1 MCRWHLLTALEVH
14 EWLATNHPAA
24 AVDLLQRL
32 QFPADEFERWQDVA
46 KGIRFLYDSDTG
58 LIEQFEGF
66 FDHETVDPE
75 LFRTADRSLQVI
87 FGIEGANERQVLKQ
101 ADVIMLLCLFRD
113 EFDEATW
120 RTNWDAYMPITDHR
134 YGSSLGP
141 SFHAWAACEV
151 GRPEEAYAHFMLAA
165 RADLRNPRGN
175 AGDGI
180 HAASTGGV
188 WQAAVFGFAGLRRS
202 AEGWIVRPRLPQHWE
217 RLAFSYRFHGKPCA
231 VDIRRAEGGEY
242 RVTHTES

>member
-1 MCRWHLLTALEVH
+1 
-14 EWLATNHPAA
+14 
-24 AVDLLQRL
+24 
-32 QFPADEFERWQDVA
+32 
-46 KGIRFLYDSDTG
+46 
-58 LIEQFEGF
+58 QFEGF
-66 FDHETVDPE
+66 FDREPVEPD
-75 LFRTADRSLQVI
+75 LFRTADRSLQVV

-113 EFDEATW
+113 EFDDRIW
-120 RTNWDAYMPITDHR
+120 RVNYDTYMPITDHR

-151 GRPEEAYAHFMLAA
+151 DRPDEAYAHFMLAA

-188 WQAAVFGFAGLRRS
+188 WQAAVFGFAGL
-202 AEGWIVRPRLPQHWE
+202 
-217 RLAFSYRFHGKPCA
+217 
-231 VDIRRAEGGEY
+231 
-242 RVTHTES
+242 